1 MYALRFR
8 QLFYF
13 HFVIILLSLISPT
26 LCQASLNASVLEQL
40 KNEDVV
46 DTTHTLTSV
55 EVNQLKQQN
64 EQLYQQRNIDFKIL
78 MIPSTQGES
87 IEKYALD
94 VFNTL
99 KIGDGKLDNGLLLL
113 VSQDDRQI
121 RFEVGYGLEGDITDI
136 EAGHLIRYQLAPH
149 FKEYNYFKGL
159 SDVQQ
164 KLINNPDTDSLP
176 IESNQIETLDTA
188 EEESPIP
195 LIQQPP
201 ETDTAN
207 VVYLN
212 KPSKFISNYILVL
225 FWNIAVSSIIV
236 IYFSPIYSQ
245 IREQN
250 LKIKGL
256 IKFLVVFLPL
266 HHFFCWA
273 ITGINFFLLFPIY
286 AAILYLLFQLN
297 KKWNIYEFSHQIY
310 NKYLGK
316 NLKVIIIIG
325 FILFIFL
332 MFFIDSHFISIFITL
347 LFMPFILG
355 LVWAGIYHIAKQFK
369 QLYPEKYQ
377 HWFDESPITSRRYS
391 SSSSSSSTSSRSSS
405 SRSSGSS
412 RRSGGSS
419 GGGGASGS
427 W

>member
-149 FKEYNYFKGL
+149 FKEYYYFKGL

-256 IKFLVVFLPL
+256 LKFLVVFLPL
-266 HHFFCWA
+266 HHFFV
-273 ITGINFFLLFPIY
+273 GRLR
-286 AAILYLLFQLN
+286 
-297 KKWNIYEFSHQIY
+297 
-310 NKYLGK
+310 
-316 NLKVIIIIG
+316 V
-325 FILFIFL
+325 
-332 MFFIDSHFISIFITL
+332 SIFSCYFRSMQ
-347 LFMPFILG
+347 LFFTCFFSSIKN
-355 LVWAGIYHIAKQFK
+355 GISTNFHT
-369 QLYPEKYQ
+369 
-377 HWFDESPITSRRYS
+377 ESIINI
-391 SSSSSSSTSSRSSS
+391 
-405 SRSSGSS
+405 
-412 RRSGGSS
+412 
-419 GGGGASGS
+419 
-427 W
+427 